1 MRDLIARAS
10 TTVNAPASA
19 VWRALT
25 DPHMI
30 KQYMFGT
37 AVVSNWQEGG
47 AIAWQGEWQGKRYE
61 DKGVILKLDPGR
73 LIQYSHF
80 SPLSG
85 QPDVPEN
92 YHVVTVELRPEGAQT
107 NVSLEQDGNATE
119 EERDHSAKNWAMMLE
134 GLKASVEQR

>member
-1 MRDLIARAS
+1 MRDLIARTS
-10 TTVNAPASA
+10 TTVSAPASA

-25 DPHMI
+25 DPQMI

-37 AVVSNWQEGG
+37 TVVSNWQEGG
-47 AIAWQGEWQGKRYE
+47 AIVWQGEGQGKHYE
-61 DKGVILKLDPGR
+61 DKGVILKLEPGR

-92 YHVVTVELRPEGAQT
+92 YHAVTVELRPEG
-107 NVSLEQDGNATE
+107 
-119 EERDHSAKNWAMMLE
+119 EERADARARSRAL
-134 GLKASVEQR
+134 R

>member
-1 MRDLIARAS
+1 MRDLITRAS

-25 DPHMI
+25 DPDMI

-37 AVVSNWQEGG
+37 TVVSNWQEGG
-47 AIAWQGEWQGKRYE
+47 AIVWQGEWQGKRYE
-61 DKGVILKLDPGR
+61 DKGVILKLEPGH

-107 NVSLEQDGNATE
+107 NVSLEQDGNTTE

-134 GLKASVEQR
+134 GLKASAEHR